1 MKKLRLENTL
11 SRAAILS
18 LLVFCSCSKS
28 IVNTRQVND
37 FSGLQSR
44 TIKRQ
49 NLLASNNL
57 KIKFKTSVEIDG
69 KENKLSGKIY
79 ALSDTCLFLNVMS
92 SSLGIEIGQLR
103 MNKDSV
109 FMINKID
116 KTYFSGT
123 YADFKSKFDTN
134 FEQFYS
140 FITAS
145 YFKRDSIFFN
155 SSNASYIADLQ
166 RFIVND
172 CYSNSQTK
180 SFLTTIFDR
189 YGNVWRVEY
198 KSFDGNL
205 FRANYSNFVLDY
217 GFPSELV
224 LSAKVRGAKYE
235 FTVYFEN
242 VSVIKESAFPEM
254 KKSLG
259 KYKQV
264 TF

>member
-11 SRAAILS
+11 SKAALLS

-49 NLLASNNL
+49 NFLASNNL

-103 MNKDSV
+103 MN
-109 FMINKID
+109 
-116 KTYFSGT
+116 
-123 YADFKSKFDTN
+123 
-134 FEQFYS
+134 QFYS

-145 YFKRDSIFFN
+145 YFKRNSIFFN
-155 SSNASYIADLQ
+155 SSNASYITDLQ

-172 CYSNSQTK
+172 NCSNSQTK

-189 YGNVWRVEY
+189 YGNIWRIEY

-224 LSAKVRGAKYE
+224 LSAKVKGAKYE

-242 VSVIKESAFPEM
+242 VNVIKESAFPEM

-259 KYKQV
+259 KYKRV